1 MYSNVSRDPHV
12 FCSCSTSFYLN
23 YLEFNEPNTDSGD
36 IPRWNAECFKC
47 QVRQVPAS
55 ILRIDLFGPQLA
67 VGDTRWYV
75 PLTPIRS
82 PSMPGVKL
90 RISSGSGFWLYAIT
104 CPDGIPEQIRHLFIF
119 IRGSIRT
126 EAMRQ
131 TLEVQSRAMQHTI
144 ETQGRQVS
152 RLARGAQLGIR
163 FQSPGL
169 FVTCSV
175 TQEVGH
181 SGT

>member
-1 MYSNVSRDPHV
+1 M
-12 FCSCSTSFYLN
+12 
-23 YLEFNEPNTDSGD
+23 
-36 IPRWNAECFKC
+36 KC
-47 QVRQVPAS
+47 RMLQVPSLPSACIYTS
-55 ILRIDLFGPQLA
+55 DRFVWPA
-67 VGDTRWYV
+67 MSCWWYDV
-75 PLTPIRS
+75 IRTINS
-82 PSMPGVKL
+82 HSVSMPGVKL